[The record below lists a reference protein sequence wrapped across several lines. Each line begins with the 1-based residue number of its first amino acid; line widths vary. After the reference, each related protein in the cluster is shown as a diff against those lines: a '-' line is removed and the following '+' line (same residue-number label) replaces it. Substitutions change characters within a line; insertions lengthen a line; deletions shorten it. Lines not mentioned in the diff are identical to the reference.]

1 MKIKTFQFCVSN
13 AAGNNLHTNGC
24 YKKDKFSIDTKEPYD
39 SEKGIDK
46 KLNRWI
52 EKNNP
57 DIHDIKI
64 TTYTVDRHNNGGDD
78 TVIAIYTILYDPAEP
93 ERDHGNTDDSAD
105 YGN

>member
-1 MKIKTFQFCVSN
+1 MKIKTFQFLLSN
-13 AAGNNLHTNGC
+13 FGGNDVYNYDPRGYTPR
-24 YKKDKFSIDTKEPYD
+24 KSPETEREIDR
-39 SEKGIDK
+39 

-57 DIHDIKI
+57 VIHDIKI
-64 TTYTVDRHNNGGDD
+64 TTYTVNRHNNGMND
-78 TVIAIYTILYDPAEP
+78 TVIAIYTITYDPAEP